1 MEQLAATS
9 ARTAQTAGTLS
20 GLAAR
25 FRAGAAAA
33 REEPADAPIVAETLS
48 RVPPVLVP
56 EPRPA

>member
-20 GLAAR
+20 GLAAQ
-25 FRAGAAAA
+25 FRAGDAAPA
-33 REEPADAPIVAETLS
+33 EEMADEAVGEGQVS
-48 RVPPVLVP
+48 RVPPRLVA